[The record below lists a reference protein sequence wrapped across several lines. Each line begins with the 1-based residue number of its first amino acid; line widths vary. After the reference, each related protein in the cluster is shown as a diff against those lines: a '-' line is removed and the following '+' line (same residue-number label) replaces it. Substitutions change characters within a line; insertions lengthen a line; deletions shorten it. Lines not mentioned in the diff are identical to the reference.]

1 MKNESTLSGL
11 TVANFSKQIDGKE
24 TMLCILTNNK
34 GAELT
39 ITNYGAKIVSLM
51 VPDRSGKLT
60 DVVTGHNS
68 IDEYLVSEEP
78 YFGAICGRY
87 GNRIAGGKF
96 TLDGIVYDKLA
107 INNGPNSLHG
117 GLKGFNSVVWDLNK
131 IDGQT
136 VELKYTSADGEE
148 GFPGKLDTTVTY
160 HLSDDNE
167 VIITY
172 HAVTNKPTVLNL
184 TNHSYFNL
192 SGQGDPSVYDHKL
205 TINADYYLPTDE
217 TAIPYGP
224 KEKVEGTPMDFRTP
238 HEVGERIDEDFEA
251 LNFGKGYDHTYI
263 LNKKEEL
270 KILKNQKQTYYT
282 DYKKGIVKNYYTRT
296 KKINYIS
303 AKYIAVFLTGGTAA
317 VAPLVLDLIATSAVM
332 PSFIAISHTVPCN
345 GNGIWS
351 YILFSHPYIY
361 YLLYF
366 ILQFICAGLMATM
379 SLVVSLYVNNAFI
392 VLLFPSVLCEFI
404 NAVSTWIPVKYR
416 YIKGAAPWRLFRI
429 DQVAINYWQSYVIF
443 ICVVLLFDL
452 VIYVWRGVKNDA
464 L

>member
-24 TMLCILTNNK
+24 TTLCILTNNK

-96 TLDGIVYDKLA
+96 TLDGVVYDKLA

-167 VIITY
+167 VVISY
-172 HAVTNKPTVLNL
+172 HAVTDKPTVLNL

-192 SGQGDPSVYDHKL
+192 SGQGDPSVYDHIL

-217 TAIPYGP
+217 TSIPYGP

-238 HEVGERIDEDFEA
+238 TPVGARINDYDFVQ
-251 LNFGKGYDHTYI
+251 LKNGNGYDH
-263 LNKKEEL
+263 NWVL
-270 KILKNQKQTYYT
+270 KTKGDINQVAAKLTSPTTGISLEVYT
-282 DYKKGIVKNYYTRT
+282 DEPGIQVYTGNFLDGTVKGKKGIVYPQRASVCLETQHYPDSPNK
-296 KKINYIS
+296 
-303 AKYIAVFLTGGTAA
+303 
-317 VAPLVLDLIATSAVM
+317 PQ
-332 PSFIAISHTVPCN
+332 
-345 GNGIWS
+345 W
-351 YILFSHPYIY
+351 
-361 YLLYF
+361 
-366 ILQFICAGLMATM
+366 
-379 SLVVSLYVNNAFI
+379 
-392 VLLFPSVLCEFI
+392 PSVILTPGQTYHSHC
-404 NAVSTWIPVKYR
+404 
-416 YIKGAAPWRLFRI
+416 
-429 DQVAINYWQSYVIF
+429 IF
-443 ICVVLLFDL
+443 KFTVE
-452 VIYVWRGVKNDA
+452 K
-464 L
+464 